1 VPRCPCRYTRVACFT
16 GTKVQ
21 ILTQHAHGV
30 PADVVCKI
38 GFSCLL
44 YHFRVPPRA
53 SRGSSAGSA
62 GRHLKDLPD
71 AAYTPATAL
80 GRAAGR
86 DSLPTAEGLSRAKS
100 APDARSRSSSSAP
113 RTATLSSSPSP
124 PPPPQVRRIRSFM
137 SRFERYSSLAAGSAG
152 SAKPDPREHRAAGG
166 TTTGGGASVA
176 ARALASHATLAG
188 GVAMDGGRTET
199 SSSRAGGAG
208 ATTFRAGAAAS
219 LLAAP
224 DWLQVCVYID
234 NRRTTRGSR

>member
-1 VPRCPCRYTRVACFT
+1 M
-16 GTKVQ
+16 
-21 ILTQHAHGV
+21 

-80 GRAAGR
+80 GRAAVR

-100 APDARSRSSSSAP
+100 APDARSRSSRSAP

-124 PPPPQVRRIRSFM
+124 LPPPQVRRIRSFM
-137 SRFERYSSLAAGSAG
+137 SRFERYSSLAAGSVGSAG

-166 TTTGGGASVA
+166 TTTGAGASVA
-176 ARALASHATLAG
+176 ARALAPHATLAG
-188 GVAMDGGRTET
+188 GVAIDGGRTEA
-199 SSSRAGGAG
+199 SSRRAGGAVD
-208 ATTFRAGAAAS
+208 ATFRTGAAAS

-224 DWLQVCVYID
+224 DWLQVYI
-234 NRRTTRGSR
+234 